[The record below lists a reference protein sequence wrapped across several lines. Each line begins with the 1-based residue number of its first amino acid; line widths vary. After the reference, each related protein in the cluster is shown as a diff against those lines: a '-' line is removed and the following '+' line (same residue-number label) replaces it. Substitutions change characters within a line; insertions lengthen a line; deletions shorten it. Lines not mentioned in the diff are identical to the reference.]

1 MPARST
7 SDYCRW
13 GVYLLGGLLLV
24 VLAGCASTGKQS
36 SRDQMVKP
44 EASQTRIQWPK
55 AHWWQQFGD
64 KQLDELVEEAMSANP
79 DLQGAR
85 ARAQK
90 AAAQVQI
97 TGAQRRPHLGGQAE
111 IQRRRFPKHY
121 TTGEDNAGD
130 WAWDNT
136 AGLSLAWDLDIWGQ
150 HYQQEAEAIG
160 QARAAEID
168 THEAR
173 LALQT
178 AVVRAYIELS
188 HVLQLQAIAKKD
200 LQRRQRLLDIAQ
212 QRHQAGLGTQMEV
225 SRFKTRI
232 PEARS
237 QVQRLQA
244 AIETMRHQLA
254 ALIGSTDPQ
263 AVSQVSPR
271 LALIRRVPIPD
282 KVPANLLGH
291 RPDIVSARLLVEASQ
306 HGIEAARAAFYPDVN
321 LRGFAGIAT
330 LGFNNIVGHD
340 PAQYNVGPAVTLP
353 IFEGGRLRGGLRQAN
368 AAYDMAVA
376 SYNGRVIAAMQE
388 VADAIS
394 ELESLDK
401 RTREAA
407 RAVDSARHTYDMAQQ
422 GFQRGLT
429 NQLNVLDAQQ
439 SLLDRQ
445 SQQADIRAD
454 KLEQYARLMQAL
466 GGGFAQ
472 APVDRQVHDG

>member
-1 MPARST
+1 MPAQST
-7 SDYCRW
+7 PSCFQW
-13 GVYLLGGLLLV
+13 GIYLLASLLLL
-24 VLAGCASTGKQS
+24 VLAGCASTGQES
-36 SRDQMVKP
+36 SRDRMLQP
-44 EASQTRIQWPK
+44 EASQTKIQWPK
-55 AHWWQQFGD
+55 VHWWRQFGD
-64 KQLDELVEEAMSANP
+64 EQLDELVGQAMAANP

-85 ARAQK
+85 ARAEK

-97 TGAQRRPHLGGQAE
+97 AASRRMPHLGGQAE
-111 IQRRRFPKHY
+111 IQRRRFPRHY
-121 TTGEDNAGD
+121 TTGEANAGD

-136 AGLSLAWDLDIWGQ
+136 AGLSLAWDLDIWGRR
-150 HYQQEAEAIG
+150 YQQEAEAIG

-188 HVLQLQAIAKKD
+188 HVLQLQDIAKKD
-200 LQRRQRLLDIAQ
+200 LQRRQRLLDIAR

-225 SRFKTRI
+225 SRFETSI

-254 ALIGSTDPQ
+254 ALVGSTDPQ
-263 AVSQVSPR
+263 AMARVSPR
-271 LALIRRVPIPD
+271 LALIRQVPIPD

-306 HGIEAARAAFYPDVN
+306 HGIKAARAAFYPDVN

-330 LGFNNIVGHD
+330 LGFNNIIGHD
-340 PAQYNVGPAVTLP
+340 PAQYNAGPAVTLP

-368 AAYDMAVA
+368 ASHDMAVA
-376 SYNGRVIAAMQE
+376 SYNGRVIAAMQA
-388 VADAIS
+388 VADAVS

-407 RAVDSARHTYDMAQQ
+407 RAVASARHTYDMAQK

-445 SQQADIRAD
+445 TQQADIQAS
-454 KLEQYARLMQAL
+454 KLEQYAQLMRAL
-466 GGGFAQ
+466 GGGFAHSRT
-472 APVDRQVHDG
+472 ARQVRDG